1 MKKSTDSYNERMKRF
16 WHYWN
21 MKNATEEMIETSSG
35 ELRIIIDALA
45 DYHDIV
51 MEKVKV
57 MEGYAEAAWINRAD
71 KIKKIQTKL
80 EESIGYSRD
89 KQIEVCQKKKSKKQ
103 DDIGGDALELAFNRS
118 ANKKENKPENK
129 PENRPLEGKEDKKEE
144 SNQLNIFDLVG
155 GK

>member
-1 MKKSTDSYNERMKRF
+1 MKKNTDSYNERMKRF

-45 DYHDIV
+45 DYHDIIQKNV
-51 MEKVKV
+51 ETM
-57 MEGYAEAAWINRAD
+57 GDYAKATWINRAER
-71 KIKKIQTKL
+71 IKQIQTKL

-118 ANKKENKPENK
+118 ANKKDDKPENK
-129 PENRPLEGKEDKKEE
+129 PENRSLDGK
-144 SNQLNIFDLVG
+144 
-155 GK
+155 

>member
-1 MKKSTDSYNERMKRF
+1 MKKNSISYDERMKRF

-51 MEKVKV
+51 MEKVKT
-57 MEGYAEAAWINRAD
+57 MEGYAKATWINRAD

-103 DDIGGDALELAFNRS
+103 DDIGGDALELAFKRAS
-118 ANKKENKPENK
+118 EKENVTPEQKEKPDPKK
-129 PENRPLEGKEDKKEE
+129 PDQQISL
-144 SNQLNIFDLVG
+144 FDIM
-155 GK
+155 K